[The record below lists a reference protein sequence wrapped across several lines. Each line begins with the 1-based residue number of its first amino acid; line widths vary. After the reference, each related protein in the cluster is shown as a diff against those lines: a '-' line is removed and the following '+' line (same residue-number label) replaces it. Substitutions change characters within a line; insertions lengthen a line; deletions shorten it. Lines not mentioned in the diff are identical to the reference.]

1 MNSFFRKEKLFD
13 FVYVEADPGLQYK
26 VMDGAEEK
34 GKRGQNTEFSC
45 PKNGAFLSFTPGWML
60 M

>member
-45 PKNGAFLSFTPGWML
+45 PKNGAFLSFTPG
-60 M
+60 